1 MAQNVQIILARDVP
15 NLGKLGEL
23 VAVRPGYARNFLIPN
38 QLALPA
44 SPKRVALFDHQKKVI
59 EHKRRLLRADS
70 EKKAQT
76 MSDVTVSITA
86 KVGEQN
92 KLFGSITGRDIS
104 KALQAIGHNI
114 HHKDIKLA
122 DPIRAIGTYTVEV
135 RLEADVAAQ
144 VKVVIVP
151 EIEVVT
157 EKTEAE
163 LMLEAAA
170 AAPALVVEAAATDIV
185 AIVAAGAAAEAAE
198 AARDAA
204 KGKGKGK
211 GKKTVV

>member
-1 MAQNVQIILARDVP
+1 MAQNVQVILARDVP

-44 SPKRVALFDHQKKVI
+44 SPKRVALFEHQKKVI
-59 EHKRRLLRADS
+59 EHKRRLLRAES
-70 EKKAQT
+70 ETRAKS
-76 MSDVTVSITA
+76 MSGVTVSINA

-92 KLFGSITGRDIS
+92 KLFGSITARDIS
-104 KALQAIGHNI
+104 KALTAIGHAI

-122 DPIRAIGTYTVEV
+122 EPIRAVGTYTVDV

-151 EIEVVT
+151 EIEVVV
-157 EKTEAE
+157 EKTADELALEAAANAPPPVVE
-163 LMLEAAA
+163 AAPEAAPAEGAEAAA
-170 AAPALVVEAAATDIV
+170 AAEAPAE
-185 AIVAAGAAAEAAE
+185 
-198 AARDAA
+198 
-204 KGKGKGK
+204 KPK
-211 GKKTVV
+211 GKKKAAKTVV